1 MKVVMLL
8 MSVLLFIFNHLLPLK
23 NSLATLSPS
32 MAACESVLILT
43 LVLVSVTRITVH
55 IAINSALVE
64 DATF

>member
-8 MSVLLFIFNHLLPLK
+8 ISVLLFIFNHLLPLE
-23 NSLATLSPS
+23 NSLAALSPS